1 MGGPALQKQQT
12 PAQGAG
18 ATSQANTQSQAPAA
32 GAGNQAAIDQ
42 LAGKSGGAKKPA
54 VDMGAVNSGASF
66 MGAASKAMDAAVPS
80 AGSFASLKISGRIP
94 IASVAVAAA
103 YIEPSLEMQLAR
115 SATGEFEVTLSS
127 QIGLRAEAGSN
138 GGGWWPKF
146 MAYFK
151 GYVKGSLKIV
161 GDSAG
166 EIMRQFMLTLRL
178 VIEGACDAAG
188 APSSIKGMMSNG
200 ILSAESKKATIEGMD
215 SGDSITASV
224 GGGVEAG
231 AEASVLGGAS
241 ATAEVNFTKK
251 IENADGNR
259 SALEISNNTS
269 VTVKGSFEHKKLGV
283 KITPNVT
290 FVFAGGKLTE
300 FFVGISA
307 SKSMKLGDFSELT
320 LMGAEWATEFGL
332 AMKELIKD
340 AANKS
345 RRSEVAQISSLVGGL
360 AFGPEAVKYTAFGQQ
375 LKSAARAPSF
385 ASQSAMQISYS
396 IAAQAGWSQKKGI
409 NGKGSLNSDS
419 SFTLGGKTSP
429 LSIEVKSGQPIATFG

>member
-18 ATSQANTQSQAPAA
+18 ATSQANTQSQAPAS

-42 LAGKSGGAKKPA
+42 LTGKSGGAKKPA

-94 IASVAVAAA
+94 IASVAVASA

-178 VIEGACDAAG
+178 VVEGACDAAG
-188 APSSIKGMMSNG
+188 APNSIKDMMSNG

-215 SGDSITASV
+215 SGDSITASI

-231 AEASVLGGAS
+231 AEASVLGGQLVEHAEALLGQVNVLDAQQLAAQRRDGGGDGAAS
-241 ATAEVNFTKK
+241 ARQRLEQVVERTARQR
-251 IENADGNR
+251 GH
-259 SALEISNNTS
+259 LEIVERIEHHAVGRKHAVAST
-269 VTVKGSFEHKKLGV
+269 TVRNH
-283 KITPNVT
+283 
-290 FVFAGGKLTE
+290 
-300 FFVGISA
+300 
-307 SKSMKLGDFSELT
+307 
-320 LMGAEWATEFGL
+320 
-332 AMKELIKD
+332 
-340 AANKS
+340 
-345 RRSEVAQISSLVGGL
+345 
-360 AFGPEAVKYTAFGQQ
+360 
-375 LKSAARAPSF
+375 
-385 ASQSAMQISYS
+385 
-396 IAAQAGWSQKKGI
+396 
-409 NGKGSLNSDS
+409 
-419 SFTLGGKTSP
+419 
-429 LSIEVKSGQPIATFG
+429 SGYR

>member
-1 MGGPALQKQQT
+1 MGGPALKQTQA
-12 PAQGAG
+12 PAKGAG
-18 ATSQANTQSQAPAA
+18 AQTQAPATGTA
-32 GAGNQAAIDQ
+32 SAASNQTAVDK
-42 LAGKSGGAKKPA
+42 LTGKSGAVKKPA
-54 VDMGAVNSGASF
+54 VNMGAVNSGAAF
-66 MGAASKAMDAAVPS
+66 VAAATTAMDAAVPS
-80 AGSFASLKISGRIP
+80 NGSFASLKVAGRIP
-94 IASVAVAAA
+94 IASIGVAAA
-103 YIEPSLEMQLAR
+103 YIEPSLELQLAR
-115 SATGEFEVTLSS
+115 SATGEFEVTMSS

-178 VIEGACDAAG
+178 VVEGACDAAG
-188 APSSIKGMMSNG
+188 APASIKDLMANG
-200 ILSAESKKATIEGMD
+200 IMSGESKKATIQGMD
-215 SGDSITASV
+215 SGDSITASI
-224 GGGVEAG
+224 GGGVEVG
-231 AEASVLGGAS
+231 AEASVLGGSS

-251 IENADGNR
+251 IENADGNKG
-259 SALEISNNTS
+259 ALEVSSNTS

-283 KITPNVT
+283 KIAPSVT

-300 FFVGISA
+300 FFVGLSG
-307 SKSMKLGDFSELT
+307 SKEMKLGEFSELT
-320 LMGAEWATEFGL
+320 LMGTEWATEFGL

-360 AFGPEAVKYTAFGQQ
+360 AFGPDALKYTAFGQQ
-375 LKSAARAPSF
+375 LKSAAKAPSF
-385 ASQSAMQISYS
+385 AAQSAMGIKFTLS
-396 IAAQAGWSQKKGI
+396 AQAGWSKKKGI
-409 NGKGSLNSDS
+409 NGKGALNSES

-429 LSIEVKSGQPIATFG
+429 LSIEVKSGQPIATLG